1 MNEVIAFRW
10 PSDSNILLKM
20 NIGIMDLFLFI
31 KFRFMQKHS
40 ENVSERKKINMT
52 L

>member
-1 MNEVIAFRW
+1 
-10 PSDSNILLKM
+10 M

-31 KFRFMQKHS
+31 MFRFMQKHS
-40 ENVSERKKINMT
+40 ENVRNEKNMT